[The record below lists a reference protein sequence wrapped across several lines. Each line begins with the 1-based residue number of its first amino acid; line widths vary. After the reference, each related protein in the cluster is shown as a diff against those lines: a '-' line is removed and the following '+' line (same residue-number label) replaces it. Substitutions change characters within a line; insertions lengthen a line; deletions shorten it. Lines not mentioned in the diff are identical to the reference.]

1 MPDGLLL
8 QLRDT
13 YPVETAWVPQY
24 VGDELRQVRDAAW
37 DALHA
42 AWDALH
48 IGSPAEIQ
56 KLEQAA

>member
-37 DALHA
+37 DAR
-42 AWDALH
+42 H